1 MDPQVP
7 AYVVVVRIASV
18 LGMGVSVALG
28 LFILLGGYWVGLPIM
43 AVAIPC
49 FIAMRLMERLA
60 GVDEEA
66 DSSPASQR

>member
-49 FIAMRLMERLA
+49 FIAMRLMERFA
-60 GVDEEA
+60 GVGEGA